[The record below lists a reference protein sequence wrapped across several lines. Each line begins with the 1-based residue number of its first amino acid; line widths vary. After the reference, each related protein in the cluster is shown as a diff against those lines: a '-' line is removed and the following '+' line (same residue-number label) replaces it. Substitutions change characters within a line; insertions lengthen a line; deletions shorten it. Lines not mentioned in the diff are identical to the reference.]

1 MFLLDFSK
9 LVLWFNIKNKD
20 IDDQVVYL
28 GQGSLKRYQRDTKVE
43 LRQKWYCF

>member
-20 IDDQVVYL
+20 IET
-28 GQGSLKRYQRDTKVE
+28 REIE
-43 LRQKWYCF
+43 LVAIAQPITGGKEPAIPPITIF